1 MPLCLAAALALA
13 VASASPA
20 QEPPD
25 LMTIAAE
32 TGRLT
37 TFIALAE
44 RAGIADD
51 LAVDGPLTIFAPTD
65 EAFAALPE
73 GAVEALMRA
82 ESFAERDATVV
93 RHVIPGTVTGADMLY
108 QEYAAGTLA
117 QGTVV
122 IDGRSGRIRVGS
134 ARVIESDIKAANGVL
149 HLIDRVLPA
158 Q

>member
-1 MPLCLAAALALA
+1 MARFLVALLA
-13 VASASPA
+13 VLTAGAASA
-20 QEPPD
+20 QVLPD
-25 LMTIAAE
+25 LMSLAAQ

-73 GAVEALMRA
+73 GTVEALMRA
-82 ESFAERDATVV
+82 DGFAERDAMVV
-93 RHVIPGTVTGADMLY
+93 RHVIPGIVTGADMLY

-122 IDGRSGRIRVGS
+122 IDGRSGRIRFGP
-134 ARVIESDIKAANGVL
+134 ATVIESDMEAGNGVL
-149 HLIDRVLPA
+149 HLIDRVLPP